1 VSWEDGHARLSSDVP
16 MNDRAI
22 VRPRR
27 VRGIQTRATDG
38 SDWRPV
44 DVAWFRDRGGPAC

>member
-1 VSWEDGHARLSSDVP
+1 VSWEHGQARLGSDVP
-16 MNDRAI
+16 MDDRAV

-27 VRGIQTRATDG
+27 VREIQTRARDR